1 MLCHPPPGTDC
12 QAVQPT
18 VGGNSLRS
26 LGRDTAVL
34 LSDLTQGASNWI
46 QSFLDPSHTS
56 GARRS
61 LQSTPRRS
69 QQHVESSAAVASCE
83 GHLEYPEG
91 FAPLRSEC
99 LAFVSP
105 TSCPIIRNPFVSPLL
120 APTELLRGLPPVY
133 IVVGEGGQGL
143 NFQYQFWLQIIN
155 QDIAQNAG
163 FKSVFSLF
171 STGVLYLIVLILM
184 PAIHSFLSVRLAL
197 KKAFVNHAAELCI
210 LQEGPHSL

>member
-1 MLCHPPPGTDC
+1 MCSYSSWCISALCLFHPLPLLCPPPAGTDC
-12 QAVQPT
+12 QAVQPP
-18 VGGNSLRS
+18 VEGSSLRS
-26 LGRDTAVL
+26 LGRDTAML

-56 GARRS
+56 GGRRS
-61 LQSTPRRS
+61 LQSAPGRS
-69 QQHVESSAAVASCE
+69 QQHVESSASAASCE

-133 IVVGEGGQGL
+133 IVVRGGSCGL
-143 NFQYQFWLQIIN
+143 DLVNLFWLYSNPSFIGHQAITFSYSSLS
-155 QDIAQNAG
+155 
-163 FKSVFSLF
+163 FK
-171 STGVLYLIVLILM
+171 
-184 PAIHSFLSVRLAL
+184 H
-197 KKAFVNHAAELCI
+197 
-210 LQEGPHSL
+210 